1 MYVSEV
7 IGNTLANFFYVSKG
21 GNSDKFSEGA
31 ENIVKLL
38 MNSSEGFDKFF
49 KWHIFV
55 NVNDLPKGIGKPI

>member
-1 MYVSEV
+1 
-7 IGNTLANFFYVSKG
+7 VSKD